1 MFFRREKP
9 RQITFENY
17 LESLRTAGFKVES
30 LGSGLARAS
39 KLGCAAT
46 LKDNSTGHPEIGK
59 IGVVIGNEIGY
70 LVDAGFQKF
79 LRTDSGRKEPAA
91 APHLRALHT
100 FEEDLKE
107 ALGLTSLYNEG
118 LGTTSDQHLY
128 DRVKG
133 RDQGAGRRP
142 WE

>member
-17 LESLRTAGFKVES
+17 LDTLRSAGFKVES
-30 LGSGLARAS
+30 LGSGGARVS
-39 KLGCAAT
+39 KLGCAAI
-46 LKDNSTGHPEIGK
+46 LKDNGTQHPEIGK
-59 IGVVIGNEIGY
+59 VGVVIGNEIGY
-70 LVDAGFQKF
+70 LVDGGFQKF

-91 APHLRALHT
+91 APHLRALHD
-100 FEEDLKE
+100 FQEDLKE
-107 ALGLTSLYNEG
+107 ALGLTSLYNQG
-118 LGTTSDQHLY
+118 LGTTSDQHMY

-133 RDQGAGRRP
+133 RDQAAVRRP